1 MFDKPGLPEE
11 ELQVGRLA
19 ELHLDDL
26 QTEAGEGEAELST
39 SSLGRHVLIVI
50 QLPELLQPAGGGVQL

>member
-39 SSLGRHVLIVI
+39 SSLGRHVLHS
-50 QLPELLQPAGGGVQL
+50 AR